1 MRCLAKTHLSNGAT
15 DGAPVKAKRQA
26 KAAGLKA
33 PALRLHLGNGNG
45 VSRSLGPSASDAA
58 GFGMTAKNR
67 NEAGAGLLDG
77 LEPEQGGFE
86 TRPYKKTSL
95 QELRSPP
102 RLAAA
107 LSKAKSMGS
116 SVFGL
121 GHPLRLHWAVGPR
134 RWTAV

>member
-1 MRCLAKTHLSNGAT
+1 
-15 DGAPVKAKRQA
+15 
-26 KAAGLKA
+26 
-33 PALRLHLGNGNG
+33 
-45 VSRSLGPSASDAA
+45 
-58 GFGMTAKNR
+58 MTAKNR

-102 RLAAA
+102 RLSAA

-121 GHPLRLHWAVGPR
+121 GTSFTLTLGGRS
-134 RWTAV
+134 TAMDRCMS